1 MADATPVAVEMT
13 GDVAVIRIDDGKANA
28 LSPALIDEF
37 VTALASTAAGPGA
50 VVIAG
55 RPGRFSAGFDLSV
68 MTSGADAAR
77 SLLRDGTGLLLAMY
91 SHPRPVVVAAT
102 GHALAAGA
110 LMLLAA
116 DLRIGAE
123 GDFKIGLNEHA
134 IGMPLPAFA
143 LELAADRLSRR
154 HLTRATA
161 LAEIY
166 DPAGAVDAGYLD
178 ETAADPVAEAITRAT
193 TISETIDMTAFAG
206 TRARMRSALVDRVR
220 AGLEEDLAKFSL
232 SG

>member
-1 MADATPVAVEMT
+1 MADATPVTVEMT

-28 LSPALIDEF
+28 LSPALIDQF
-37 VTALASTAAGPGA
+37 VTALSSTAAGPGA
-50 VVIAG
+50 VVVAG

-68 MTSGADAAR
+68 MTAGADAAR
-77 SLLRDGTGLLLAMY
+77 ALLRDGTELLLAMY

-166 DPAGAVDAGYLD
+166 DPTGAIDAGYLD
-178 ETAADPVAEAITRAT
+178 ETAADPVAEAVDRAT
-193 TISETIDMTAFAG
+193 SISETIDMTAFAG
-206 TRARMRSALVDRVR
+206 TRARMRSALVERVR
-220 AGLEEDLAKFSL
+220 AGLDEDLAKFSL